1 MTNLKIHDLPL
12 NEEQVDRLT
21 KQYSVSKK
29 EMQIGL
35 QHIED
40 SVDPTD
46 DVDVLYLLHHMF
58 NYARKVHERK

>member
-1 MTNLKIHDLPL
+1 MTNLKINDLPL
-12 NEEQVDRLT
+12 TLQQVDRLT

-29 EMQIGL
+29 EMKIAL

-46 DVDVLYLLHHMF
+46 DVDVHYLLHHMF
-58 NYARKVHERK
+58 NYARKVRES